1 MSGFTFMQLSNI
13 IIFFLSFHFLLFI
26 WRRHFFSFC
35 LSFEKES
42 VLGYLLFKGV
52 VTPDSETVQI

>member
-1 MSGFTFMQLSNI
+1 MQLSNI
-13 IIFFLSFHFLLFI
+13 IIFFLSFHFLLCI